1 MSKTIYYI
9 ELKRLGQAP
18 SKFKFAIDNTKKV
31 IRDIKQELKGRLV
44 QKKAIEDTHEIIL
57 RDKQL
62 FELCSDDEID
72 DVVIEADKNIIVS
85 VKGEDKSEPSVVASS
100 SVSIAPGSSIV
111 GSAGSQSNIPIQA
124 ADFYP
129 LSAVNALIAPP
140 ATKISDC
147 LLRPTNHVK
156 PFEPEKHD

>member
-85 VKGEDKSEPSVVASS
+85 VKLQEAQLLGLLVHNQT
-100 SVSIAPGSSIV
+100 
-111 GSAGSQSNIPIQA
+111 SQFKLQIFIL
-124 ADFYP
+124 Y
-129 LSAVNALIAPP
+129 
-140 ATKISDC
+140 
-147 LLRPTNHVK
+147 LL
-156 PFEPEKHD
+156 